1 MSPRVQASK
10 HQKRLRTPRIPFLL
24 SRFDLVLIALTKR
37 DYLFDQGFFNAKNS
51 LHISA
56 LIVKRDFLFDQGFFH
71 AKNNLHISA
80 LIVKRDSLFDQ
91 GFFITDSIRLIRL
104 YRVVV
109 SEITALKKIPL
120 FHICFPASVN
130 RCFFMGRL
138 AC

>member
-1 MSPRVQASK
+1 
-10 HQKRLRTPRIPFLL
+10 
-24 SRFDLVLIALTKR
+24 
-37 DYLFDQGFFNAKNS
+37 
-51 LHISA
+51 

-104 YRVVV
+104 YRIVV